1 MEGDRSSRLEYP
13 ERGDVNEHSY
23 FYRKRESRQGSDC
36 NRHFRSGRYW
46 RTVQIMVVVFIAGID
61 TEFLLDRKAGPIQIP
76 FIDEYTFL
84 T

>member
-1 MEGDRSSRLEYP
+1 
-13 ERGDVNEHSY
+13 
-23 FYRKRESRQGSDC
+23 
-36 NRHFRSGRYW
+36 
-46 RTVQIMVVVFIAGID
+46 MVVVFIAGID